1 KAAGRATPPI
11 GISADW
17 KLLKSPAKPGPDGK
31 ARWAVHAIT
40 AVNSGDVVIRPS
52 AGGSFD
58 RILEGVGCQ
67 VSGVGEVEI
76 VDGGRERVGTA
87 AGRTG
92 IGDAAG
98 PDVQRAIDAALLP
111 YKQQLAGAV
120 LESKLQ
126 ASGLPAAAQ
135 QHVRGQFAGRVFE
148 AAEVDGT
155 IAALKG
161 LLGDVFGQQ
170 AIRGVGSIL
179 DPGRGQGT
187 TPLEEIPAG
196 VRRLFGAA
204 GAADL

>member
-1 KAAGRATPPI
+1 VGVYEAARYEGGRGIRANLRLLPNDHGVFETVREATRLKAAGRATPPI

-58 RILEGVGCQ
+58 RILEGVRCQ
-67 VSGVGEVEI
+67 VSGVGEGES
-76 VDGGRERVGTA
+76 VDGGGGAADGGPETVGTA

-120 LESKLQ
+120 LDSKLQ

-135 QHVRGQFAGRVFE
+135 QHVRGQFA
-148 AAEVDGT
+148 
-155 IAALKG
+155 
-161 LLGDVFGQQ
+161 
-170 AIRGVGSIL
+170 
-179 DPGRGQGT
+179 
-187 TPLEEIPAG
+187 
-196 VRRLFGAA
+196 
-204 GAADL
+204 